1 MNYEDKALLSYLGKE
16 KGFEWY
22 KESFA
27 KHDAKN
33 GKFAWSWSLWA
44 FVGGGWYFIY
54 RRMFVEGV
62 CLLALGAFL
71 AFTYPAMMLSL
82 KISMGGVA
90 PYMLYVRYKTTKND
104 VESKYKKE
112 SGRLEALKERGGCF
126 PKAIYMAVTAYLL
139 GIGFI
144 VYAYVTAG

>member
-1 MNYEDKALLSYLGKE
+1 
-16 KGFEWY
+16 
-22 KESFA
+22 
-27 KHDAKN
+27 
-33 GKFAWSWSLWA
+33 
-44 FVGGGWYFIY
+44 
-54 RRMFVEGV
+54 
-62 CLLALGAFL
+62 
-71 AFTYPAMMLSL
+71 
-82 KISMGGVA
+82 